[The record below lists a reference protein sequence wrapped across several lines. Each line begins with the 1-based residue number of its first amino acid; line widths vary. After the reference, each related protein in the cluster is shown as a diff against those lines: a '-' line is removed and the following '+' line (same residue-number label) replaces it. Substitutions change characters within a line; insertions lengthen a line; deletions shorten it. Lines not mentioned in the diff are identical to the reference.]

1 MPRLITTADFDCVFM
16 CIYGNKQEE
25 NFSFCGKGEKVC
37 VNENAYGS
45 CNVLL
50 INQTREHRKFLC
62 R

>member
-1 MPRLITTADFDCVFM
+1 MPRLIATADFDCVFM

-25 NFSFCGKGEKVC
+25 RNFLCVKGEKFC

-50 INQTREHRKFLC
+50 INQTRKHQKKNC